1 MDGSLIR
8 VRPAGHPRL
17 PSSLVSEAEPTPSA
31 LIITSSFARVQ
42 LEFEAIASLVIIVL
56 NSIMICKPVSLR
68 EQFATQAMAELGMCK
83 YVFLTSGGR
92 AVGGHMELERD
103 GFCNTQRNSAMIG

>member
-1 MDGSLIR
+1 M
-8 VRPAGHPRL
+8 
-17 PSSLVSEAEPTPSA
+17 
-31 LIITSSFARVQ
+31 IIASSFALIQ
-42 LEFEAIASLVIIVL
+42 LEFEAIASLVVVVL

-103 GFCNTQRNSAMIG
+103 GVGHCFVCCCSSFFFTIFTVAMFCLCLRNLHLHLFSKL

>member
-8 VRPAGHPRL
+8 VRPARHPRL
-17 PSSLVSEAEPTPSA
+17 PSSLVSEAEPIPSA
-31 LIITSSFARVQ
+31 LIKTSSFALIQ
-42 LEFEAIASLVIIVL
+42 LEFEAIASLVVVVL

-83 YVFLTSGGR
+83 YVFLTSGGEPSEVTWSSRETAPR
-92 AVGGHMELERD
+92 AA
-103 GFCNTQRNSAMIG
+103 Q